1 MAQMTN
7 DRVVESMLSKLK
19 EDVKYSCESLTD
31 QIIDSV
37 RIDSLL
43 KNLREVTEKNSMDQS
58 TKASLS
64 MIMLELQHLRDQCIY
79 YTSNITRA
87 AKDFN
92 AYMHVFESLYEQNR
106 NLAEATVIR
115 KIPDANGDRDTDK
128 TETVRG
134 GAEKA
139 EKRADSILD
148 SPSKSGNADEWW
160 NRYKEQKGGRS
171 KLKLP

>member
-7 DRVVESMLSKLK
+7 ESLMEIMISKLK
-19 EDVKYSCESLTD
+19 EDVKYASDSLTN
-31 QIIDSV
+31 QILSSE

-43 KNLREVTEKNSMDQS
+43 RNLREVVEKNTMDQNAK
-58 TKASLS
+58 TSLS
-64 MIMLELQHLRDQCIY
+64 MIMLELQHLRDQFAY
-79 YTSNITRA
+79 YTGNITRA

-92 AYMHVFESLYEQNR
+92 AYMHVLENLYEQNR
-106 NLAEATVIR
+106 DLSETAAIR
-115 KIPDANGDRDTDK
+115 RIPDANGDRDADK